1 MIFIILLILL
11 VLAIPAAIFYAIA
24 FSESEPVRGPEYN
37 AKEKKEKRK
46 SKKK

>member
-24 FSESEPVRGPEYN
+24 FSESEPVRGPEDN
-37 AKEKKEKRK
+37 AKEKRK